1 MLILS
6 RNKGQ
11 KIMIND
17 NIVLSVIEVN
27 GDQVRIGIE
36 APANVTIYREE
47 IYEAIK
53 QQNQNA
59 VEFNENISDILQ
71 TIIPRKRNKYFK
83 KLIFCYKQ

>member
-36 APANVTIYREE
+36 APGNVTIYREE

-59 VEFNENISDILQ
+59 VEFNDDIQHILQ
-71 TIIPRKRNKYFK
+71 TVIPREKN
-83 KLIFCYKQ
+83 

>member
-17 NIVLSVIEVN
+17 NIVLSVIEIN

-36 APANVTIYREE
+36 APSNVAIYREE

-53 QQNQNA
+53 QQNQHA
-59 VEFNENISDILQ
+59 IEFNTDIQDILNQ
-71 TIIPRKRNKYFK
+71 VAAQK
-83 KLIFCYKQ
+83 KE

>member
-36 APANVTIYREE
+36 APGNVTIYREE

-59 VEFNENISDILQ
+59 VDFNDDIQNILQ
-71 TIIPRKRNKYFK
+71 TVIPRE
-83 KLIFCYKQ
+83 

>member
-6 RNKGQ
+6 RSKGQ

-59 VEFNENISDILQ
+59 VEFNEDIQNILQ
-71 TIIPRKRNKYFK
+71 TVIPREK
-83 KLIFCYKQ
+83 I

>member
-17 NIVLSVIEVN
+17 NIIFSVLEIN

-36 APANVTIYREE
+36 APSNVTIYREE

-53 QQNQNA
+53 QQNQHA
-59 VEFNENISDILQ
+59 VEFNADIQYILNHVAHVANQ
-71 TIIPRKRNKYFK
+71 K
-83 KLIFCYKQ
+83 KN

>member
-17 NIVLSVIEVN
+17 NVVLSVIEVN

-36 APANVTIYREE
+36 APPNVTIYREE

-53 QQNQNA
+53 QQNQDA
-59 VEFNENISDILQ
+59 IQFNEDIQQIL
-71 TIIPRKRNKYFK
+71 
-83 KLIFCYKQ
+83 KQVMDPSKA

>member
-36 APANVTIYREE
+36 APANVTIYRDE

-59 VEFNENISDILQ
+59 VDFNEDIQNILQ
-71 TIIPRKRNKYFK
+71 TVIPRKK
-83 KLIFCYKQ
+83 K

>member
-1 MLILS
+1 
-6 RNKGQ
+6 
-11 KIMIND
+11 MIND

-71 TIIPRKRNKYFK
+71 TIIPRKK
-83 KLIFCYKQ
+83 K

>member
-36 APANVTIYREE
+36 APGNVTIYREE
-47 IYEAIK
+47 IYAAIK

-59 VEFNENISDILQ
+59 VEFNDDIQHILQ
-71 TIIPRKRNKYFK
+71 TVIPREKN
-83 KLIFCYKQ
+83 

>member
-17 NIVLSVIEVN
+17 DIVLSIIEIN

-36 APANVTIYREE
+36 APSNVSIYREE

-53 QQNQNA
+53 LQNQQA
-59 VEFNENISDILQ
+59 REINENIQEILFQ
-71 TIIPRKRNKYFK
+71 VSSHEQK
-83 KLIFCYKQ
+83 

>member
-17 NIVLSVIEVN
+17 NIILSVLEIN

-36 APANVTIYREE
+36 APSNVTIYREE
-47 IYEAIK
+47 IFEAIK
-53 QQNQNA
+53 QQNRYA
-59 VEFNENISDILQ
+59 VEFNTDIRDILNQ
-71 TIIPRKRNKYFK
+71 VAKQK
-83 KLIFCYKQ
+83 KN

>member
-27 GDQVRIGIE
+27 GDQVRIGID
-36 APANVTIYREE
+36 APGNVTIYREE

-59 VEFNENISDILQ
+59 VEFNDDIQNILQ
-71 TIIPRKRNKYFK
+71 TVIPREK
-83 KLIFCYKQ
+83 K